1 MVEMDVDDSRK
12 YGLMRENEGASKWK
26 IINSKFKLIITP

>member
-1 MVEMDVDDSRK
+1 VDMVEMDVNDSRK

-26 IINSKFKLIITP
+26 IINS

>member
-12 YGLMRENEGASKWK
+12 YGLMKDNEGASKWK
-26 IINSKFKLIITP
+26 INSSKFKLIITP

>member
-1 MVEMDVDDSRK
+1 MVEMGVDDSRK

-26 IINSKFKLIITP
+26 ITNSRIKLIITP